1 MQDDWLSAEQVA
13 EGLGLHVRT
22 VRGYIRG
29 GRLKAV
35 RIGKQYRIARTD
47 LDAFTGRAAGTATP
61 PRVEV
66 STVVEVDTLGPRA
79 ADRLS
84 TLLVAAAQQR
94 GDSTEPLRV
103 RTLHDDGRG
112 RLKVIIL
119 GDLAATAEVLRFLDD
134 VLTEENR
141 LFRTDPADPEV
152 RDG

>member
-35 RIGKQYRIARTD
+35 RIGKQYRVSRAD
-47 LDAFTGRAAGTATP
+47 LDAFTGRAAGPPP

-66 STVVEVDTLGPRA
+66 STVVEVDALGPRA

-84 TLLVAAAQQR
+84 TLLVAGAQRRDATAQ
-94 GDSTEPLRV
+94 LRV
-103 RTLHDDGRG
+103 RTVYDDAR
-112 RLKVIIL
+112 RQLKVIVL
-119 GDLAATAEVLRFLDD
+119 GNLADTVDVLRFIED
-134 VLTEENR
+134 VLTEGND
-141 LFRTDPADPEV
+141 LFRTDPTDPEV
-152 RDG
+152 GHG